1 MVEIKDKIVNIK
13 AFEWYFHIQKAY
25 SSLREQLAGTEPEIR
40 CKQKTI
46 HDFPRL
52 RSLMRG
58 LLDDVRTAFE
68 LVNDT
73 TIYIPTF
80 QSLV

>member
-1 MVEIKDKIVNIK
+1 MNRVIKDKIVNIE

-25 SSLREQLAGTEPEIR
+25 FSLKEVLAGTEPEPA

-46 HDFPRL
+46 HDFSHL
-52 RSLMRG
+52 RSLLRG

-73 TIYIPTF
+73 TIYIPCF
-80 QSLV
+80 Q